1 MEVPPVFFDFYGGFS
16 LVIFNF
22 QGGSG
27 NCSLGV
33 LSAMRRYHA
42 FIPCSRF
49 LFWLL
54 GRSCILHVALPVMFG
69 ALCIYFFSLF
79 LIWLRSDL
87 LCLCLRLCV
96 LSAWCDVRC
105 LFVSRFLAVRVRVC
119 ALCECP
125 TRMFSCSFG
134 HTRAHVRAHTHTHA
148 QTQTHTVSQLAS
160 FCNSPRC
167 LSLNLLILG
176 MIDLGP
182 NIGGPAKSWLAE
194 HAKNRAEK
202 CKQVS

>member
-1 MEVPPVFFDFYGGFS
+1 LSVYILEVPPVFFDFYGGFS

-69 ALCIYFFSLF
+69 ALFFLSF
-79 LIWLRSDL
+79 SYMASQRSA
-87 LCLCLRLCV
+87 V
-96 LSAWCDVRC
+96 PLSALMR
-105 LFVSRFLAVRVRVC
+105 
-119 ALCECP
+119 
-125 TRMFSCSFG
+125 
-134 HTRAHVRAHTHTHA
+134 
-148 QTQTHTVSQLAS
+148 
-160 FCNSPRC
+160 
-167 LSLNLLILG
+167 LIRL
-176 MIDLGP
+176 
-182 NIGGPAKSWLAE
+182 
-194 HAKNRAEK
+194 
-202 CKQVS
+202 V

>member
-1 MEVPPVFFDFYGGFS
+1 
-16 LVIFNF
+16 
-22 QGGSG
+22 
-27 NCSLGV
+27 
-33 LSAMRRYHA
+33 MRRYHA

-69 ALCIYFFSLF
+69 ALLFICLF

-134 HTRAHVRAHTHTHA
+134 HTRARARARTHAHTHT
-148 QTQTHTVSQLAS
+148 L
-160 FCNSPRC
+160 SPPCPLGVPAAIQVGVALDVWIRC
-167 LSLNLLILG
+167 PQPCAGGLPVRGCILR
-176 MIDLGP
+176 I
-182 NIGGPAKSWLAE
+182 
-194 HAKNRAEK
+194 
-202 CKQVS
+202 VFV